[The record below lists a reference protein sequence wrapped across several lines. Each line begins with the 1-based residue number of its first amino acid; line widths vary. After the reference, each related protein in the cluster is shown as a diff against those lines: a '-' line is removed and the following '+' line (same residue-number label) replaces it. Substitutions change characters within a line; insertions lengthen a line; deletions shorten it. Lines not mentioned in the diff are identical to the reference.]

1 MWMSKHREISTAS
14 AVAYTPGTDI
24 APKVVASGRG
34 EIADRIVALAV
45 ENGIP
50 IQKDENLAALLAAL
64 DVDMDIPPAL
74 YRAVAE
80 VLVFIYRLNGMM
92 VPTDGSG
99 GRTGNP
105 PPDFFG

>member
-1 MWMSKHREISTAS
+1 MSKHREISAAA
-14 AVAYTPGTDI
+14 AVTYIPGTDR
-24 APKVVASGRG
+24 APKVVASGYG
-34 EIADRIVALAV
+34 EIADKIVALAV

-50 IQKDENLAALLAAL
+50 IQKDDNLATLLAAL

-92 VPTDGSG
+92 VPTEESG
-99 GRTGNP
+99 ARTGENP
-105 PPDFFG
+105 

>member
-1 MWMSKHREISTAS
+1 MSKHREISTAS
-14 AVAYTPGTDI
+14 AIAYTPGTDT

-34 EIADRIVALAV
+34 EIADRIIALAV

-50 IQKDENLAALLAAL
+50 IQKDDNLATLLAAL

-74 YRAVAE
+74 YGAVAE

-92 VPTDGSG
+92 VPTGRNANLTGEG
-99 GRTGNP
+99 G
-105 PPDFFG
+105 